1 MKLRRRVRFLVGILF
16 GLFIVGF
23 CLSMLVAG
31 KKPKYT
37 WKFATLGQDTIKF
50 ISVLTVD
57 LTGDIL
63 RNTDGELKFLWYMGG
78 IMGDEEDYVTKMRIG
93 QLQGAGI
100 SGTANAMVCPGVSVF
115 ELPFLFQDWGEVR
128 YIREKMRP
136 KLNKIAE
143 KNGFKILWFIELDFE
158 HFYSSKYPLKTPE
171 EFKKSKVL
179 SWHGPLEAEVLK
191 ALGASPIP
199 VNVPEVVPSMRAGVV
214 DAAVAPSIWWLAS
227 QLYTIT
233 KYINPVPIRFDP
245 YFLVVS
251 MKAWN
256 SVPKGYTTTIE
267 NFFKKKYGP
276 MIDKEIR
283 PMSTNALKGMIN
295 YGCTEVKMT
304 PEEVEVFK
312 KRTRPIWDKMI
323 GKEYPKSMLDEIIGH
338 LKNYR
343 KKKK

>member
-1 MKLRRRVRFLVGILF
+1 MPSSLYRR
-16 GLFIVGF
+16 
-23 CLSMLVAG
+23 
-31 KKPKYT
+31 
-37 WKFATLGQDTIKF
+37 Q
-50 ISVLTVD
+50 
-57 LTGDIL
+57 
-63 RNTDGELKFLWYMGG
+63 
-78 IMGDEEDYVTKMRIG
+78 
-93 QLQGAGI
+93 
-100 SGTANAMVCPGVSVF
+100 
-115 ELPFLFQDWGEVR
+115 
-128 YIREKMRP
+128 
-136 KLNKIAE
+136 
-143 KNGFKILWFIELDFE
+143 
-158 HFYSSKYPLKTPE
+158 
-171 EFKKSKVL
+171 KSKVL

-214 DAAVAPSIWWLAS
+214 DAAVAPSIWWLAA

-267 NFFKKKYGP
+267 NFFNKKYGP

-283 PMSTNALKGMIN
+283 PMSANALKGMIN